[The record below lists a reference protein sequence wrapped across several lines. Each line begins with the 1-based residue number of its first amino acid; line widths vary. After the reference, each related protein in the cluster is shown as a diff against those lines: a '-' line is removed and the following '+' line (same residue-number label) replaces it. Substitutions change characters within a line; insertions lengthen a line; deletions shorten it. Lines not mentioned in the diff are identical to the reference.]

1 MKKGF
6 FLIGIIT
13 TFTIALT
20 SCGFGNNNNND
31 STMVERATKVS
42 KLLNRIPSLSTKW
55 NLKSASAPQAKAKK
69 LLAPNLLGE
78 EETKYTVD
86 LSQPVE
92 AYTNFRD
99 ADEYTDMIL
108 TFDDILDMSKK
119 AVAGDESKS
128 TLNNGWS
135 FVDSDKGEEEANHY
149 MLTYP
154 ENKSGQSARL
164 ELEVK
169 ENQLNYE
176 FYSFNHK
183 KNSGLENDIYL
194 QQELKF
200 AEGNYYRYVEQYSWL
215 HNNKD
220 RTTRN
225 EFVIDLRNEEKP
237 VMISYG
243 SDVIKT
249 PGAKTADNENYN
261 VRYITFEDNY
271 LVHYW
276 FSPTN
281 ESGQVTLDDLW
292 IFDMADGKPI
302 LETNRLLETTSVNL
316 YKFDGWSK
324 FLVTP
329 TFESG
334 DYEFKFIVDESNIY
348 EGTPGGF
355 AVELSYF
362 RGVFSGWPVYRENPN
377 FTYSYICEVMQNA
390 LNLTPKNTWDL
401 DPVLEL
407 TKNKLQGVE
416 FTGKTISELDEDYVS
431 NEVDNV
437 IPDINQDN
445 IKDFVAFKDAGK

>member
-176 FYSFNHK
+176 FYSF
-183 KNSGLENDIYL
+183 S
-194 QQELKF
+194 
-200 AEGNYYRYVEQYSWL
+200 
-215 HNNKD
+215 
-220 RTTRN
+220 
-225 EFVIDLRNEEKP
+225 
-237 VMISYG
+237 
-243 SDVIKT
+243 
-249 PGAKTADNENYN
+249 
-261 VRYITFEDNY
+261 TFEY
-271 LVHYW
+271 
-276 FSPTN
+276 
-281 ESGQVTLDDLW
+281 
-292 IFDMADGKPI
+292 IPI
-302 LETNRLLETTSVNL
+302 
-316 YKFDGWSK
+316 
-324 FLVTP
+324 
-329 TFESG
+329 
-334 DYEFKFIVDESNIY
+334 
-348 EGTPGGF
+348 
-355 AVELSYF
+355 
-362 RGVFSGWPVYRENPN
+362 
-377 FTYSYICEVMQNA
+377 
-390 LNLTPKNTWDL
+390 
-401 DPVLEL
+401 
-407 TKNKLQGVE
+407 
-416 FTGKTISELDEDYVS
+416 
-431 NEVDNV
+431 
-437 IPDINQDN
+437 
-445 IKDFVAFKDAGK
+445 